1 MKRFSIE
8 KVSTLKNNG
17 QACEQDL
24 RYALTNRIEKP
35 DNRKGEADVFDIQVK
50 SARATLCKGTNLEEY
65 VYNNEANRF
74 AYVTAERIVYI
85 MNKDEFYLFAREF
98 ATVTTDSAKNGGSQ
112 KMRLRYETPAM
123 LAWLENHASEEQPAR
138 LFVFDEDNKPLNE
151 YDISLTNAITKDEE
165 QTLCVHYI
173 QSQKQVMLNAYA
185 KEKSDERAIH
195 DIAISEIYDNA
206 RGYIVFNTAKKSK
219 GILEKIT
226 HEISLEPGFLK
237 RLCEDN
243 DRRAFFGN
251 CFDCALVKEADK
263 AYLVGIS
270 FYEYD
275 GSEGIYYDWYP
286 KKHAIIK
293 ENKRV
298 SLI

>member
-1 MKRFSIE
+1 MEKFNIE

-24 RYALTNRIEKP
+24 RYALTNRMERP
-35 DNRKGEADVFDIQVK
+35 DNHEGEADVFDIQIK
-50 SARATLCKGTNLEEY
+50 SARATICKGTDLEGY

-98 ATVTTDSAKNGGSQ
+98 ATVTTDSTKNGGNK

-123 LAWLENHASEEQPAR
+123 LAWLESHASEAQAAKV
-138 LFVFDEDNKPLNE
+138 LAFDEDGKLLSEVN
-151 YDISLTNAITKDEE
+151 ISLTNAITEE
-165 QTLCVHYI
+165 EGKTLSEHYI
-173 QSQKQVMLNAYA
+173 QAEKRFMLNAYA
-185 KEKSDERAIH
+185 SEKSDERAIH
-195 DIAISEIYDNA
+195 DIVINEAYNNA
-206 RGYIVFNTAKKSK
+206 RGFVVFNTAKKSE
-219 GILEKIT
+219 GILENNT
-226 HEISLEPGFLK
+226 HEISLDKGFLA
-237 RLCEDN
+237 RLCEEN

-251 CFDCALVKEADK
+251 CFKCALVKETEK